1 MRNRHPTIAILCVA
15 LFSIGDFLSTP
26 LSAASLEVKTERNG
40 EYEYDVIYVSGPIE
54 SGDEGRFLSL
64 ALNSKRDILVS
75 LNSQGGDL
83 KTALEIGQLIALRGY
98 STGVTKTECVSAC
111 GLIWLAGRD
120 RYLNNG
126 ERVGFHSP
134 FRLNPVT
141 QKREVDAVGSSLVG
155 AYVRKLDLPSS
166 VVALV
171 VEAPPDDVT
180 WITNRNAANFDLIT
194 FRSANV
200 IAYQL
205 HNKAFIAG
213 NNKRYTE
220 AIKLYRE
227 AARAGFAGSQN
238 NLGDMYERGEGL
250 AKKSDVMAV
259 YWYTRAAE
267 RGEPFGYWS
276 LSSTL
281 ARTAVDAAGMIE
293 ATKFC
298 LLAVEYLPPGPD
310 RDAAKKHLRELRAKI
325 SDSDFR
331 LAISAAKQWEPLQ
344 DDGMKLRA
352 DDEV

>member
-1 MRNRHPTIAILCVA
+1 MPTRSPTIAIFWLT
-15 LFSIGDFLSTP
+15 LYLIGGFLATSVR
-26 LSAASLEVKTERNG
+26 AATFEVKTEKNG
-40 EYEYDVIYVSGPIE
+40 EYEYDVIYLNGPIE
-54 SGDEGRFLSL
+54 AGDERQFLSL

-83 KTALEIGQLIALRGY
+83 KTALEIGQLISLRGY
-98 STGVTKTECVSAC
+98 STGITKTECVSAC
-111 GLIWLAGRD
+111 GLIWLAGMD

-155 AYVRKLDLPSS
+155 AYVRKLDLPSI
-166 VVALV
+166 VVSLV
-171 VEAPPDDVT
+171 VEAPPEDIT
-180 WITNRNAANFDLIT
+180 WITNRNAATFGLIT
-194 FRSANV
+194 YRRANV

-205 HNKAFIAG
+205 HNKAFTAG
-213 NNKRYTE
+213 QNRRYTD
-220 AIKLYRE
+220 ALKLYRE

-250 AKKSDVMAV
+250 AKKSDSMAV

-281 ARTAVDAAGMIE
+281 ARTAVDPAGMIE
-293 ATKFC
+293 AAKFC
-298 LLAVEYLPPGPD
+298 LLAVEHLPPGPD
-310 RDAAKKHLRELRAKI
+310 RDAAKKHLRELKARM
-325 SDSDFR
+325 SGNDFR

-344 DDGMKLRA
+344 DDGMRLSA
-352 DDEV
+352 DDEI